1 MTTRTGG
8 LDRTNV
14 PGESV
19 FVETNGVRLHTVQA
33 GPEDGALVVLLHGF
47 PEFWYCWHDQVR
59 PLVNEGYRVVVPDQR
74 GYNRSDKPDGIDAY
88 AIDELAADAV
98 GLLDALDHERA
109 RFVGHDWG
117 AAVTWQTLL
126 AHPDRVER
134 GVIVNV
140 PHPAVFN
147 EFVPGR
153 PRQVLKSWYMFLF
166 QLPRIPEFAFSA
178 ADWRGLRWF
187 MDTSNRED
195 TFTRQDVRRYKEA
208 WSQPGAFTGMLN
220 WYRAAFQTDAAPPTM
235 TVEPETMVVWGTQD
249 PYLHRDMAPASID
262 YCTDG
267 RLELVEDATHWVQHE
282 RPDRVNELLVEF
294 LD

>member
-1 MTTRTGG
+1 
-8 LDRTNV
+8 
-14 PGESV
+14 
-19 FVETNGVRLHTVQA
+19 
-33 GPEDGALVVLLHGF
+33 
-47 PEFWYCWHDQVR
+47 
-59 PLVNEGYRVVVPDQR
+59 
-74 GYNRSDKPDGIDAY
+74 
-88 AIDELAADAV
+88 
-98 GLLDALDHERA
+98 
-109 RFVGHDWG
+109 
-117 AAVTWQTLL
+117 
-126 AHPDRVER
+126 
-134 GVIVNV
+134 
-140 PHPAVFN
+140 
-147 EFVPGR
+147 
-153 PRQVLKSWYMFLF
+153 MFFF

-195 TFTRQDVRRYKEA
+195 TFTREDVRRYREA

-249 PYLHRDMAPASID
+249 AYLHRDMAPASID

-267 RLELVEDATHWVQHE
+267 RLELLEDATHWVQHE